1 MRWGEWRTQRLE
13 RKMGRGN
20 DSLHE
25 KGEMEVISDAFVAD
39 RAVSARGRRS
49 VESYL
54 GGAGS
59 TLRAVGS
66 RTTVGGPPS
75 RAGAMGNGGVRRGSE
90 AKRPGVQERI
100 STGFKMRQSL
110 DVERGL

>member
-1 MRWGEWRTQRLE
+1 
-13 RKMGRGN
+13 
-20 DSLHE
+20 
-25 KGEMEVISDAFVAD
+25 MEVISDAFVAD